1 MHPIKQ
7 LLRQPVR
14 VIAVMILLAFSSAF
28 LSVGW
33 GLYRSVEA
41 TAENIESSFVTSVSF
56 SSQYRPSLWN
66 FIEYDPVTYIV
77 TSSEY
82 EEVILDPNIQ
92 VNSDGSIGLNGLTK
106 EEAEASM
113 PRVSDFLD
121 ALAACPAIKGIY
133 RQHFSSAYCPQITA
147 AISYSRSGDSY
158 DPLLDVPYNNAV
170 AVIKVTDIHR
180 STHINSGYTTAF
192 DPISQKMQRFQ
203 NVYYDVRGE
212 IIEFPARS
220 PGYSSSVCTDVVFS
234 VAQQLYENGD
244 VLNEIP
250 CEVGKTYAVVLHECA
265 DKDLLLRKQ
274 EAFMIN
280 NNPNFAPAEPVTA
293 ESLNWDEVP
302 FVLSASERDDINAF
316 YGELYNLTD
325 VYEMT
330 GSLEELLAD
339 PANKGLA
346 DNIENYNRQYHCVSV
361 IGTDELDSIHIF
373 HDNTAFV
380 SEGRSFEPEDY
391 TEGRNVCLISESVA
405 QSSGLSV
412 GDKIDLEFY
421 GTYDSNAEEFSQKTG
436 DGDRADLYMYST
448 KIEKTSE
455 YEIIGI
461 YRNTNQWRASA
472 YDFSPNSVF
481 VPNGSLA
488 GVTTG
493 TNSGKML
500 SMVAENGR
508 TDEIVS
514 FLEENGWNSEM
525 LVFDDEGYAEISGAL
540 AAMKESAIQMLAASA
555 ATFIVI
561 AAAYIALFVMK
572 QRRNAGLM
580 LSLGSGKSRTAR
592 FVLTVSLIPAL
603 IASVAGSVAGAL
615 LLGRVVKSVYAN
627 VAESS
632 DSLAEGVSST
642 VGSLGENLVINPL
655 SVIAVFAAAAA
666 AYLILLLAVS
676 AVLSRKKPLAL
687 MKK

>member
-56 SSQYRPSLWN
+56 SSQYRPYLWN

-82 EEVILDPNIQ
+82 EEVILNPNIQ
-92 VNSDGSIGLNGLTK
+92 VNDGGSITLLNGLTK

-147 AISYSRSGDSY
+147 AVSYSRSGDSY
-158 DPLLDVPYNNAV
+158 DPALDVPYNNAV

-180 STHINSGYTTAF
+180 STHKFSGYTTEF

-234 VAQQLYENGD
+234 VAQSLYDNGD
-244 VLNEIP
+244 ILKEIP
-250 CEVGKTYAVVLHECA
+250 CEVGKTYAVVLHNCS
-265 DKDLLLRKQ
+265 DKDLLLRRQ
-274 EAFMIN
+274 EAFLIN
-280 NNPNFAPAEPVTA
+280 DRFSPAEPVTA
-293 ESLNWDEVP
+293 ETLVWDEVP
-302 FVLSASERDDINAF
+302 FTLSSSEREDINAF

-325 VYEMT
+325 VYELT

-346 DNIENYNRQYHCVSV
+346 ENIENYNRQYHCVSV

-380 SEGRSFEPEDY
+380 SEGRSFEPADY
-391 TEGRNVCLISESVA
+391 AEGRNVCLVSESVA

-421 GTYDSNAEEFSQKTG
+421 GMYDSNAEEFSQKTG
-436 DGDRADLYMYST
+436 DGDRADLYISSVRT
-448 KIEKTSE
+448 EKTSE

-461 YRNTNQWRASA
+461 YRNTSQWRGSA

-525 LVFDDEGYAEISGAL
+525 LVFDDGGYAEISGAL
-540 AAMKESAIQMLAASA
+540 AAMKESAVQMLAASA

-592 FVLTVSLIPAL
+592 FVLTVSVIPAL

-642 VGSLGENLVINPL
+642 VGSLGESLVINPL
-655 SVIAVFAAAAA
+655 STIAVFAAAAA
-666 AYLILLLAVS
+666 AYFILLSAVS
-676 AVLSRKKPLAL
+676 AVISRKKPFAL

>member
-1 MHPIKQ
+1 
-7 LLRQPVR
+7 
-14 VIAVMILLAFSSAF
+14 
-28 LSVGW
+28 
-33 GLYRSVEA
+33 
-41 TAENIESSFVTSVSF
+41 
-56 SSQYRPSLWN
+56 
-66 FIEYDPVTYIV
+66 
-77 TSSEY
+77 
-82 EEVILDPNIQ
+82 
-92 VNSDGSIGLNGLTK
+92 
-106 EEAEASM
+106 
-113 PRVSDFLD
+113 
-121 ALAACPAIKGIY
+121 
-133 RQHFSSAYCPQITA
+133 
-147 AISYSRSGDSY
+147 
-158 DPLLDVPYNNAV
+158 
-170 AVIKVTDIHR
+170 
-180 STHINSGYTTAF
+180 
-192 DPISQKMQRFQ
+192 
-203 NVYYDVRGE
+203 
-212 IIEFPARS
+212 
-220 PGYSSSVCTDVVFS
+220 
-234 VAQQLYENGD
+234 
-244 VLNEIP
+244 
-250 CEVGKTYAVVLHECA
+250 
-265 DKDLLLRKQ
+265 
-274 EAFMIN
+274 
-280 NNPNFAPAEPVTA
+280 
-293 ESLNWDEVP
+293 
-302 FVLSASERDDINAF
+302 
-316 YGELYNLTD
+316 
-325 VYEMT
+325 
-330 GSLEELLAD
+330 
-339 PANKGLA
+339 
-346 DNIENYNRQYHCVSV
+346 
-361 IGTDELDSIHIF
+361 
-373 HDNTAFV
+373 
-380 SEGRSFEPEDY
+380 
-391 TEGRNVCLISESVA
+391 
-405 QSSGLSV
+405 
-412 GDKIDLEFY
+412 
-421 GTYDSNAEEFSQKTG
+421 
-436 DGDRADLYMYST
+436 MYST

-472 YDFSPNSVF
+472 YDFLPNSVF

-540 AAMKESAIQMLAASA
+540 AAMKESAVQMLAASA

-603 IASVAGSVAGAL
+603 IASVAGSVAGAM

-666 AYLILLLAVS
+666 AYLILLAAVS